1 VLSYYPEK
9 IIAAVDATQPPSKVL
24 FDILASMN
32 GVDAHHEPAT
42 V

>member
-1 VLSYYPEK
+1 MVTV
-9 IIAAVDATQPPSKVL
+9 VDATQSPSKVL

-32 GVDAHHEPAT
+32 GVDAQHEPAT